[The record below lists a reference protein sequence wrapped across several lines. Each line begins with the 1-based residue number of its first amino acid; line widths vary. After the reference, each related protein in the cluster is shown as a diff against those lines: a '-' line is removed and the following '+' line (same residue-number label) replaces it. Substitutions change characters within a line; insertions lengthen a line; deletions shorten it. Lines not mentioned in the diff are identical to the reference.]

1 MSTELLY
8 LFLTSI
14 LLAVLWIPHIV
25 GQVRTKGPLEAEE
38 YVTLREPTAVDA
50 VRRADRAHINLVEQF
65 GPFMGLVVV
74 AHLLQVSTALTAGAA
89 AVFFWARILHALL
102 MLTGFKQFRARTV
115 IFTIAFIALLV
126 IAWEIAAAK
135 LF

>member
-1 MSTELLY
+1 M
-8 LFLTSI
+8 
-14 LLAVLWIPHIV
+14 LAVLWIPHIV
-25 GQVRTKGPLEAEE
+25 GQVRTKGPLQAEE
-38 YVTLREPTAVDA
+38 YVTLREPTAVDG